1 MGDEIDA
8 LLMNEEIKQLIKQ
21 KNQFYKDSLE
31 VIKVFV
37 ILISLN
43 CSKID

>member
-21 KNQFYKDSLE
+21 KNQFYKRF
-31 VIKVFV
+31 I
-37 ILISLN
+37 
-43 CSKID
+43 